1 MCKQSGVIRKCQ
13 TTSSI
18 LRIYHFISSADSPMP
33 QLWPGHSHNTSTA
46 IGRKCISTRDTGG
59 RYPTHVGARACSKL
73 QPRVTREL
81 EERGNTPATC
91 IQDCMACNSLTTRIT
106 RLHGHVLTV
115 CNGKC
120 GCPATQTC
128 RGRSHTAGI
137 HENTERPP
145 AARAVGHRDPAAIG
159 ARACS
164 AAVSRGLRQTRPT
177 NVGRESTNNGSS
189 LQQRVARECASGGTS
204 KRKWR
209 QTSHLAWCGGE
220 LTGEAVIGGSGGSLI
235 CPTVWTPL
243 FTSNDNRIPAPQ
255 GKVSRRVCTLDFAL

>member
-1 MCKQSGVIRKCQ
+1 M
-13 TTSSI
+13 
-18 LRIYHFISSADSPMP
+18 
-33 QLWPGHSHNTSTA
+33 
-46 IGRKCISTRDTGG
+46 STRNTGG

-91 IQDCMACNSLTTRIT
+91 IQDCMARNSLTTRIT

-145 AARAVGHRDPAAIG
+145 ARENYGYRDPPTTG
-159 ARACS
+159 TRACS
-164 AAVSRGLRQTRPT
+164 AAVSRVKIYTCTTQGQAYEWHVHENHGKRDRLT
-177 NVGRESTNNGSS
+177 SAAS
-189 LQQRVARECASGGTS
+189 LQIMVG
-204 KRKWR
+204 
-209 QTSHLAWCGGE
+209 
-220 LTGEAVIGGSGGSLI
+220 
-235 CPTVWTPL
+235 
-243 FTSNDNRIPAPQ
+243 
-255 GKVSRRVCTLDFAL
+255 VCSSA

>member
-1 MCKQSGVIRKCQ
+1 M
-13 TTSSI
+13 
-18 LRIYHFISSADSPMP
+18 
-33 QLWPGHSHNTSTA
+33 
-46 IGRKCISTRDTGG
+46 STRDTGG

-73 QPRVTREL
+73 QPRVAREL
-81 EERGNTPATC
+81 RKRGNAAC

-177 NVGRESTNNGSS
+177 NVGRESTDNGSS
-189 LQQRVARECASGGTS
+189 LQQRLARGTWKNAGLYS
-204 KRKWR
+204 QGRR
-209 QTSHLAWCGGE
+209 QVKHQNESESESLTSQGVGE
-220 LTGEAVIGGSGGSLI
+220 SS
-235 CPTVWTPL
+235 
-243 FTSNDNRIPAPQ
+243 Q
-255 GKVSRRVCTLDFAL
+255 GKL

>member
-1 MCKQSGVIRKCQ
+1 
-13 TTSSI
+13 
-18 LRIYHFISSADSPMP
+18 MP
-33 QLWPGHSHNTSTA
+33 PLWPGRSHNTSTA
-46 IGRKCISTRDTGG
+46 IGRKCMSTRDTGG

-145 AARAVGHRDPAAIG
+145 AARAVGYSDPAAIG
-159 ARACS
+159 TRAYS
-164 AAVSRGLRQTRPT
+164 AAAPRVNMYICTTQGSAYGLHAARM
-177 NVGRESTNNGSS
+177 VGERDRLTSAAS
-189 LQQRVARECASGGTS
+189 LHLVATAGNS
-204 KRKWR
+204 
-209 QTSHLAWCGGE
+209 A
-220 LTGEAVIGGSGGSLI
+220 
-235 CPTVWTPL
+235 
-243 FTSNDNRIPAPQ
+243 
-255 GKVSRRVCTLDFAL
+255 